1 MTLCRPCWFTKFM
14 FTLCPAPFKG
24 IQGSLGF
31 WISRCKFQIPGNWI
45 PVFVKRTWILDSS
58 RLWDSGFHIV
68 NSGFQ
73 VTGFQYLSKEQGSL
87 GFWIS
92 RCKFQIPGNWIPVFV
107 KRTWILDSSRLWD
120 SGFHIVNSGFQV
132 TGFQSLS
139 MELGFWIPIDCVI
152 PDSLS
157 SILDSKN
164 PGFQIPKAK
173 IFQIPESGFPY
184 LGRYVG

>member
-1 MTLCRPCWFTKFM
+1 MNLNRNVFKPPLMERFQVTLCRPCWFTKFM
-14 FTLCPAPFKG
+14 FTLCPAPWKG

-31 WISRCKFQIPGNWI
+31 WISRCGFQIPGNCI
-45 PVFVKRTWILDSS
+45 PVSVNGTWILDSN
-58 RLWDSGFHIV
+58 RLCDSGFHTV
-68 NSGFQ
+68 NSGF
-73 VTGFQYLSKEQGSL
+73 
-87 GFWIS
+87 
-92 RCKFQIPGNWIPVFV
+92 R
-107 KRTWILDSSRLWD
+107 
-120 SGFHIVNSGFQV
+120 V

-157 SILDSKN
+157 CILDSKN